1 MQDRFERFVVSITEL
16 HRYLQKLKE
25 LEMGQM
31 DLKAGYT
38 MCLYYL
44 GKHPEGLTATQ
55 LTELCKEDKAAIS
68 RTLSQLSSK
77 GLVSCELPEHKRS
90 YRT

>member
-31 DLKAGYT
+31 DLKAR
-38 MCLYYL
+38 LYPCVCIIWERP
-44 GKHPEGLTATQ
+44 GGLTAH
-55 LTELCKEDKAAIS
+55 AAD
-68 RTLSQLSSK
+68 
-77 GLVSCELPEHKRS
+77 GAV
-90 YRT
+90 

>member
-38 MCLYYL
+38 CVCIIW
-44 GKHPEGLTATQ
+44 EST
-55 LTELCKEDKAAIS
+55 
-68 RTLSQLSSK
+68 RK
-77 GLVSCELPEHKRS
+77 G
-90 YRT
+90 